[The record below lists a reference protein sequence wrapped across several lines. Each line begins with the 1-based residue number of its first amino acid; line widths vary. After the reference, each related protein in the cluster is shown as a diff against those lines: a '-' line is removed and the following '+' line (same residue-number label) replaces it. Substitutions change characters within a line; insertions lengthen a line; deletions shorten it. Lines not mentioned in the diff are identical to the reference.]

1 LVPICSSFHAGGGA
15 GSPARGEQGTR
26 HASEKA
32 RLAASWLVALSLLAP
47 TAAAKNLHYDARVG
61 WFDAGAI
68 NITFAQDGEQYELS
82 GSVRVRGAIA
92 KLLRWRGWFAATGEF
107 DGDWPRTD
115 AYLLMEESRGEREV
129 LLSRGGRTVLHG
141 SHRDSEELE
150 GPPGSDIMSVL
161 FLAPHCLDGAV
172 VHDGEAPY
180 RIRLRKS
187 APVEIKQAL
196 PWYSGAGLRCDYDF
210 RYRDGSTRRVSL
222 WVAELGGESWPVRIR
237 VRVPLRPDGL
247 LRLRVDTAGGD
258 DAASSDPPSQQEA
271 KAPFV
276 VHTHRP
282 VDPDDERRF
291 ASSSASPSG

>member
-1 LVPICSSFHAGGGA
+1 M
-15 GSPARGEQGTR
+15 
-26 HASEKA
+26 
-32 RLAASWLVALSLLAP
+32 AAP
-47 TAAAKNLHYDARVG
+47 RNLHYDARVG
-61 WFDAGAI
+61 WLNAGAV
-68 NITFAQDGEQYELS
+68 NITFAQEGDHYELS

-92 KLLRWRGWFAATGEF
+92 KLIRWRGLFAATGKF

-115 AYLLMEESRGEREV
+115 AYLFMEENRGEREV

-141 SHRDSEELE
+141 SDRDSEELE

-172 VHDGEAPY
+172 VHDGEDPY

-187 APVEIKQAL
+187 APVQIKQPE

-222 WVAELGGESWPVRIR
+222 WVAELRGESWPVRIR

-247 LRLRVDTAGGD
+247 LQLRVDGNGGD
-258 DAASSDPPSQQEA
+258 DDAVPSIPPLQSIPRTQKEA
-271 KAPFV
+271 KALFMPLTPLMPLAPLAPLAPLTPLTPQA
-276 VHTHRP
+276 HSRP
-282 VDPDDERRF
+282 DMATSSFGVDRLGRAPLRDF
-291 ASSSASPSG
+291 P

>member
-1 LVPICSSFHAGGGA
+1 MPSRTPCRQLPLRSVAPRFC
-15 GSPARGEQGTR
+15 R
-26 HASEKA
+26 
-32 RLAASWLVALSLLAP
+32 VALIAIALLAP
-47 TAAAKNLHYDARVG
+47 TAAAKNLFYDARVG
-61 WFDAGAI
+61 WLDAGAI
-68 NITFAQDGEQYELS
+68 NITFTQDGDQYELS

-92 KLLRWRGWFAATGEF
+92 KLVRWRGWFAATGKF
-107 DGDWPRTD
+107 AGDWPRTD
-115 AYLLMEESRGEREV
+115 AYLLMEENRGEREV

-172 VHDGEAPY
+172 VHDGEDPY

-187 APVEIKQAL
+187 APVEIKQPQ

-222 WVAELGGESWPVRIR
+222 WVANVQGEPWPVRIR

-247 LRLRVDTAGGD
+247 LRLRVGADGGD
-258 DAASSDPPSQQEA
+258 DAAPSIPSMQEA
-271 KAPFV
+271 TAP
-276 VHTHRP
+276 TP
-282 VDPDDERRF
+282 
-291 ASSSASPSG
+291 